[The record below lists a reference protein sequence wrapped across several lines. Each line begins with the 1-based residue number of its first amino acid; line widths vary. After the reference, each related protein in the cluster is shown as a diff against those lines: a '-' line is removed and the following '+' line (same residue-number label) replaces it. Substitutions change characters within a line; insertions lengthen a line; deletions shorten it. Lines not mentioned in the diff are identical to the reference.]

1 MFFINGCNSMSNP
14 DSKTAMCLEFVVI
27 FHHSKGVSKIN
38 KMSKFG
44 LFSNQTTGDM
54 AHYKKVLT
62 RFFQGVFRTVK
73 MPPKTQSSVEF

>member
-1 MFFINGCNSMSNP
+1 MSNP

-54 AHYKKVLT
+54 AHYKKSADQI
-62 RFFQGVFRTVK
+62 FSGSF
-73 MPPKTQSSVEF
+73 